1 MRKTALSVLA
11 VLLVCGCAW
20 GDRIPSFSAFPTWG
34 ICTGDYVRM
43 REEPSTKAK
52 VLEPQR
58 LNRDQRVIVLDE
70 TEKRGEIWYEIDHP
84 TEEGSAWVSGK
95 FIQAVMEE
103 EYQEDPMR
111 QLLVK
116 LNLTFGSSP
125 EKARALFGKPVKQK
139 REVIGSD
146 DDITRITMSWQGHE
160 AEYLN
165 GSLTGVTVTGGK
177 TPFGRIRI
185 GDKTDRL
192 QKALGKPSD
201 ATDETWTYQPG
212 EMDYVTFSLKDG
224 KVSGMGYQFYYDI
237 GESESPVEPEP
248 KPEPEPKKPAKKR
261 ETPKPRKESEEE
273 FLTESARRE
282 AAGDWKDTY
291 PDTGICVGDS
301 VRLRENPDT
310 ESEIVGRLNKG
321 DWIITLEETSVDGQ
335 KWYAVDHPTQEGT
348 AWVSARYIETYKG
361 YEIGTP
367 AYNMVIRIMMNFGL
381 KPEKAHALLGDPD
394 RELEDE
400 GDKKI
405 LEYGD
410 CRIVYVEGRLRSV
423 EVFERGLT
431 FGSLKVGDSESKLTN
446 ALGDPTEKAR
456 GDWCYEI
463 DPNGRLTFT
472 VDNGKI
478 VHMLWEELMD

>member
-1 MRKTALSVLA
+1 MKRIFAALALLALLAGSAFALSDAEYKKMMKDKDFARADKALTQ
-11 VLLVCGCAW
+11 AW
-20 GDRIPSFSAFPTWG
+20 NKAKKSFPA
-34 ICTGDYVRM
+34 
-43 REEPSTKAK
+43 TKAGK
-52 VLEPQR
+52 EAYQLLLE
-58 LNRDQRVIVLDE
+58 DQREWIRNGRDANAQDLI
-70 TEKRGEIWYEIDHP
+70 GM
-84 TEEGSAWVSGK
+84 EGYSRVEAYAEVTRERAK
-95 FIQAVMEE
+95 YLPELVR
-103 EYQEDPMR
+103 EY
-111 QLLVK
+111 LK
-116 LNLTFGSSP
+116 
-125 EKARALFGKPVKQK
+125 
-139 REVIGSD
+139 
-146 DDITRITMSWQGHE
+146 E
-160 AEYLN
+160 AEP
-165 GSLTGVTVTGGK
+165 K
-177 TPFGRIRI
+177 KEAPRKPTP
-185 GDKTDRL
+185 K
-192 QKALGKPSD
+192 K
-201 ATDETWTYQPG
+201 
-212 EMDYVTFSLKDG
+212 
-224 KVSGMGYQFYYDI
+224 
-237 GESESPVEPEP
+237 PEP
-248 KPEPEPKKPAKKR
+248 KPEPKKPTPKK
-261 ETPKPRKESEEE
+261 ETPKPRASEEE

-381 KPEKAHALLGDPD
+381 RPEKARALLGDPD

-431 FGSLKVGDSESKLTN
+431 FGSLKVGDSESKLTK